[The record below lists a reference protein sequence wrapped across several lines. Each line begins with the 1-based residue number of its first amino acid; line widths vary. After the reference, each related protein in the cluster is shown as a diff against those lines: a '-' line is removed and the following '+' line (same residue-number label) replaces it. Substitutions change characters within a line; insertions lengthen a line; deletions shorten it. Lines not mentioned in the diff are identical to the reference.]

1 MKLNFCWYE
10 KYINCEF
17 TSIYSLRFISTS
29 LNRRGTKIG
38 ALTCVMVWEMT
49 HVMCLGMGCDT
60 RHDTGDS
67 MRHMSCHG
75 L

>member
-29 LNRRGTKIG
+29 FESSWHQDRG
-38 ALTCVMVWEMT
+38 LDMR
-49 HVMCLGMGCDT
+49 HGMGDDT
-60 RHDTGDS
+60 
-67 MRHMSCHG
+67 CHVSWYG